1 MKPLFRLAMIIATA
15 LLFVSL
21 IGCGADD
28 DDVDVD
34 DKDDDTAE
42 VTLDF
47 VGTTWQ
53 VETINGVTFDQLFQP
68 AEPEPG
74 EPVFETEFML
84 GDNNWVFNDDGT
96 FTGALA
102 FILTEKYPDPVSS
115 MKQEITIASEGTYT
129 TEESTLTIATHD
141 LSIDVVVTL
150 EPKAV
155 WEQQVVGNTIEQLQN
170 DLAAETEKGF
180 SPTATGALFK
190 AGTAYTWS
198 VDGDSFVLTGAIQK
212 LALEKASE

>member
-1 MKPLFRLAMIIATA
+1 MKPLFRLTMILATA

-28 DDVDVD
+28 DENVD

-42 VTLDF
+42 VMLDF
-47 VGTTWQ
+47 VGTTWR
-53 VETINGVTFDQLFQP
+53 VATINGVTFEQLFTS

-74 EPVFETEFML
+74 DPVFETEFML

-96 FTGALA
+96 FTGALE
-102 FILTEKYPDPVSS
+102 FIVTEKYPEPVSS

-141 LSIDVVVTL
+141 LGIDVVVTL
-150 EPKAV
+150 EPEEV
-155 WEQQVVGNTIEQLQN
+155 WERQIVGVTVEEFEM
-170 DLAAETEKGF
+170 DLAAETKKGF

-190 AGTAYTWS
+190 AGTVYTWS
-198 VDGDSFVLTGAIQK
+198 LEEDSLVLTSAIQN
-212 LALEKASE
+212 LALKKASE

>member
-1 MKPLFRLAMIIATA
+1 MKPLFRLMMIFATA

-28 DDVDVD
+28 DEDVVD

-42 VTLDF
+42 VMLDF
-47 VGTTWQ
+47 VDTTWQ
-53 VETINGVTFDQLFQP
+53 VATINGVTFEQLFTS

-74 EPVFETEFML
+74 DPVFETEFML
-84 GDNNWVFNDDGT
+84 GANNWVFNDDGT
-96 FTGALA
+96 FTGALE
-102 FILTEKYPDPVSS
+102 FIVTEKYPEPVSS

-129 TEESTLTIATHD
+129 TEASTLTIATHD

-150 EPKAV
+150 EPKEV
-155 WEQQVVGNTIEQLQN
+155 WEQQIVGITVEEFEMN
-170 DLAAETEKGF
+170 LAAETKEGF

-190 AGTAYTWS
+190 AGTTYTWS
-198 VDGDSFVLTGAIQK
+198 VDGDSLMLTGAIQK
-212 LALEKASE
+212 LVLKKASE